1 MKVIVL
7 ACAMLASTQYVSVTG
22 NDLGV
27 EVSARKLIDKVSVRP
42 EDLPEAV
49 KSTLAGSYSEWKV
62 SSAFL
67 VTKEDNSQYYE
78 VNIKKGEESATVN
91 LDKYGK
97 KLD

>member
-1 MKVIVL
+1 MRNLVL
-7 ACAMLASTQYVSVTG
+7 VAGLLAMSPNISFAGGTLQANEISKTV
-22 NDLGV
+22 
-27 EVSARKLIDKVSVRP
+27 IDKVAVRP

-49 KSTLAGSYSEWKV
+49 KSALSSNYSEWKV
-62 SSAFL
+62 SSAYL

-78 VNIKKGEESATVN
+78 VNLKKTEESTTVN